1 MRLQTEREAPLSA
14 GVRLRIMVAALRAL
28 MNEIDYLELLVK
40 LKKKREKEKKK
51 NTNVNQVT
59 NHDSGD

>member
-40 LKKKREKEKKK
+40 LKKKREKEKCESSNKP
-51 NTNVNQVT
+51 
-59 NHDSGD
+59 